1 MSKNL
6 TDAAVIEFDS
16 EVKHEYQG
24 MKTLRECVTVRNGVV
39 GESYKFTRM
48 GKGLANQ
55 KASQADVTPMDIT
68 HSRQTAT
75 LQNWNAP
82 EYTDIFDQAE
92 VNFDEKSELAQ
103 TIAKAIGRREDQLII
118 DTLAGGTSGGGA
130 GFSFAATNDGDPDTG
145 RVFDISGTR
154 NFDLASIRSAKGHLD
169 DIESESE
176 GRFIVV
182 RAQALQT
189 LLEDNTVTSTDF
201 NTVKAL
207 VNGELDTFLGFKFKV
222 IGTRTEGGLPGVA
235 ADRTAFA
242 WQKASIGIAIGLDMK
257 TTIDWVAQKTSWL
270 ANGTY
275 KAGCS
280 AREPQGIVKIQYDET
295 V

>member
-6 TDAAVIEFDS
+6 TNAAVTEFDS

-24 MKTLRECVTVRNGVV
+24 MKTLRETVTVRTGVI
-39 GESYKFTRM
+39 GEAYKFTRM

-55 KASQADVTPMDIT
+55 KASQADVTPMDIA
-68 HSRQTAT
+68 HDRQTAN

-92 VNFDEKSELAQ
+92 VNFDEKAELAQ
-103 TIAKAIGRREDQLII
+103 TIAKAIGRREDQIII
-118 DTLAGGTSGGGA
+118 DTMAGISYVA
-130 GFSFAATNDGDPDTG
+130 SNDQDPDTG
-145 RVFDISGTR
+145 RIFDVSGSA
-154 NFDLASIRSAKGHLD
+154 NFTLALMRSAAGHLD
-169 DIESESE
+169 DIEAESD

-182 RAQALQT
+182 RALALQN
-189 LLEDNTVTSTDF
+189 LLEETQVTSSDF

-207 VNGELDTFLGFKFKV
+207 VNGDLDTYMGFKIKK
-222 IGTRTEGGLPGVA
+222 IGTRVEGGLPGPVN
-235 ADRTAFA
+235 DRVAFA
-242 WQKASIGIAIGLDMK
+242 WQKQAIGIAIGIDLK

-270 ANGTY
+270 ANGIY
-275 KAGCS
+275 KAGAV
-280 AREPQGIVKIQYDET
+280 AREPQGVVKLQYDEA